1 LLASTA
7 AVARRCR
14 VSISTTG
21 RPSEAVIRAACGWL
35 PADIWLTPPLAQARK
50 SIHPAPVPSSPV
62 SACRAS
68 AHAAAASGTSPVRS
82 ADRAVT
88 TASVRAALE
97 DTPAPTG
104 RSVLAVTTTPARSAA
119 AGRVI
124 LAAACMWS
132 STSPS

>member
-1 LLASTA
+1 
-7 AVARRCR
+7 

-21 RPSEAVIRAACGWL
+21 RPSEAVIRAACGRV

-50 SIHPAPVPSSPV
+50 SIHPAPVPSSPA

-68 AHAAAASGTSPVRS
+68 VHASAVPGAPPCCKAAS
-82 ADRAVT
+82 AAT
-88 TASVRAALE
+88 TARVREALE

-119 AGRVI
+119 AGRVT

>member
-35 PADIWLTPPLAQARK
+35 PADIWLTPPLAQ
-50 SIHPAPVPSSPV
+50 
-62 SACRAS
+62 AS